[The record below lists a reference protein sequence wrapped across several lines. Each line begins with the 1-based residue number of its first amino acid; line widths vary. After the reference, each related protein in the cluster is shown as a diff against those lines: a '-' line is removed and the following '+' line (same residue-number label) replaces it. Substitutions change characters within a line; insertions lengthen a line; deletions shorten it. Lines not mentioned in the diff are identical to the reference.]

1 VGFPTAE
8 RLLVFVSSIHIWQ
21 QRETPS
27 PLERVEEEKLRE
39 EEWGGCRIG
48 NTGIGRQKL
57 GMGIME

>member
-1 VGFPTAE
+1 
-8 RLLVFVSSIHIWQ
+8 
-21 QRETPS
+21 
-27 PLERVEEEKLRE
+27 VEEEKLRE